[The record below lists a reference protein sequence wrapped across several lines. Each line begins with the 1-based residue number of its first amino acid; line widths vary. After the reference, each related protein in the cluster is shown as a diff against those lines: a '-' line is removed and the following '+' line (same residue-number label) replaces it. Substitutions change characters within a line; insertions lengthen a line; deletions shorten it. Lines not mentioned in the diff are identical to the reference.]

1 MATAGPIPSTAPVS
15 GWVPPAPTHAPGSH
29 TRSGNAM
36 GRTRAGL
43 LDGAARAFAER
54 GLRRSTMQSIAAAAG
69 VAKATLYNHFRTKDE
84 VARALLAGELDRLAA
99 VAAGGPPAAALAEV
113 ADEVAAHPVLQ
124 RLARDEP
131 EALTGL
137 LAAPAD
143 RWAEVLDRLATALRT
158 DRDAAGIVAHWLV
171 GLVLQPGEAPAR
183 RAAAERLAVL
193 VAARAA

>member
-1 MATAGPIPSTAPVS
+1 MAGWAPRGPA
-15 GWVPPAPTHAPGSH
+15 HAPGSH
-29 TRSGNAM
+29 TRGGNAM

-54 GLRRSTMQSIAAAAG
+54 GLRRSTMQSVAAAAG

-84 VARALLAGELDRLAA
+84 VARALLATELDRLGA
-99 VAAGGPPAAALAEV
+99 VAAGRSVAAALGDL
-113 ADEVAAHPVLQ
+113 ADEVAAHPVLR

-137 LAAPAD
+137 LAAPPD
-143 RWAEVLDRLATALRT
+143 RWVEVLDRLAAALRT
-158 DRDAAGIVAHWLV
+158 DPGTAGVLARWLV

-193 VAARAA
+193 VGAPPS